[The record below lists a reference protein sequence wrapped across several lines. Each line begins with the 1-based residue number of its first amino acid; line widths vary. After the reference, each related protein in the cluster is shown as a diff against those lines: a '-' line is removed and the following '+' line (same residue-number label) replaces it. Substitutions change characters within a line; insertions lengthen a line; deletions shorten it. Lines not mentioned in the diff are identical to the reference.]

1 MRLLLIYF
9 SGTGNTDYV
18 ARYLA
23 HKIECE
29 SIEIE
34 QRSIEWQPAE
44 AVTGFDLLVVGFPVY
59 AADSPEFVQAYLRHL
74 PPGDGRG
81 AFVFCTK
88 GAYAGSAVRRNLR
101 RLAGRGYVPLGG
113 GSVLM
118 PGTDGLSMVG
128 KDSWMA
134 RKALEKDYDH
144 LEDADR
150 LAEELSASLR
160 DLLDGRSVEA
170 LRKPLPRRPIG
181 ALSDGAWAAVY
192 RASEGYC
199 RARLYADQ
207 RCEGCS
213 LCARVCPVD
222 NVKLPDSRPRVSPV
236 DNAEL
241 PDSRAR
247 VCPVDN
253 VKLPDSRPHFAD
265 RCVLCLRCL
274 HACPQEA
281 IQIARFT
288 ADKFRWRGPK
298 GDFKPLRMRPNHS

>member
-1 MRLLLIYF
+1 MRLQLIYF

-23 HKIECE
+23 HKIESE
-29 SIEIE
+29 PVEIE
-34 QRSIEWQPAE
+34 LRSIEWQPAE

-59 AADSPEFVQAYLRHL
+59 AADSPEFVQAYLRRL
-74 PPGDGRG
+74 PPGEGRG
-81 AFVFCTK
+81 AVVFCTK
-88 GAYAGSAVRRNLR
+88 GAYAGRAVERNLR

-118 PGTDGLSMVG
+118 PGSDGLSMVG

-150 LAEELSASLR
+150 LAEELSATLR
-160 DLLDGRSVEA
+160 DLLAGRSVEA
-170 LRKPLPRRPIG
+170 VRKPLPRRPVG
-181 ALSDGAWAAVY
+181 ALSDRVWAAVY
-192 RASEGYC
+192 RASEGSC
-199 RARLYADQ
+199 RARLHADQ

-213 LCARVCPVD
+213 LCSRVCPVD
-222 NVKLPDSRPRVSPV
+222 NV
-236 DNAEL
+236 EL
-241 PDSRAR
+241 RDR
-247 VCPVDN
+247 
-253 VKLPDSRPHFAD
+253 RPHFAD
-265 RCVLCLRCL
+265 RCILCLRCL

-288 ADKFRWRGPK
+288 VDKFRWRGPK
-298 GDFKPLRMRPNHS
+298 GGFKPLRMRPDQP